1 MGTFTAHV
9 IDIKILPYA
18 MIVGKNFCM
27 LRMCYLIVD
36 RCVTTVEY
44 VRIVYHN
51 RLSVWIK
58 SCFYIE
64 RYSPLDLFEQFPNTD
79 PPPFIII
86 YAIKFAFRCSQVSIF
101 RVVLLVSNHPQ
112 HFVASHESFSV
123 IT

>member
-18 MIVGKNFCM
+18 MIVGKNFCI

-58 SCFYIE
+58 SCFYI
-64 RYSPLDLFEQFPNTD
+64 DT
-79 PPPFIII
+79 
-86 YAIKFAFRCSQVSIF
+86 
-101 RVVLLVSNHPQ
+101 VLLICLNSSPTLTPLH
-112 HFVASHESFSV
+112 S
-123 IT
+123 